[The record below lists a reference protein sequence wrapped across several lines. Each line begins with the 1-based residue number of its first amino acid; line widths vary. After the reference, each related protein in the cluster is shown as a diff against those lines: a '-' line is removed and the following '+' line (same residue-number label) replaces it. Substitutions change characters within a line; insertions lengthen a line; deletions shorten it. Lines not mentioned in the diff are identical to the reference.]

1 MPPLLEG
8 LGNFIIAHYEW
19 RHFLIAAGM
28 FIQWEVTL
36 VLSMYLIVNGFLGWG
51 GFIVAVALGTAAYES
66 LLYWFGRLLGDTKFG
81 AFIRRKIPHHD
92 RLEHILQAHSNT
104 LLFLSKFV
112 AYLNSASVVLSGWIR
127 MPFRKFVKIR
137 SLANVFWFL
146 VLGTITYFF
155 VSGYKLLDHEKI
167 FRNFELAAIG
177 VTILVIIG
185 SKRIAKKFL
194 WQKTLAEEK
203 LEKIEGKTGKT

>member
-1 MPPLLEG
+1 MPPLLEN
-8 LGNFIIAHYEW
+8 LGNFILAHYEW

-51 GFIVAVALGTAAYES
+51 GFVIAIALGTAAYES
-66 LLYWFGRLLGDTKFG
+66 LFYWFGRALGDTRFG
-81 AFIRRKIPHHD
+81 RFIRRKIPQSE
-92 RLEHILQAHSNT
+92 RLEHILSAHANT

-112 AYLNSASVVLSGWIR
+112 AYLNSASILLSGWVR
-127 MPFRKFVKIR
+127 LPFRKFVKIR
-137 SLANVFWFL
+137 ALANIFWFI

-155 VSGYKLLDHEKI
+155 VSGYKLIGYEKI
-167 FRNFELAAIG
+167 FRNFELVAIAII
-177 VTILVIIG
+177 VLIIIG

-194 WQKTLAEEK
+194 WKKTILEEE
-203 LEKIEGKTGKT
+203 LEKVEGKNPKT